1 MYCNRP
7 YEIFAMSSPQFVS
20 KRKYSVTLDFD
31 VYEDFNPYEIN
42 WNKLFQIEGQEH
54 LDVNIKNLD
63 VESDINWWHN
73 IQYRQALYI
82 VNVVVINCNKIR
94 NIFVSASIIK
104 DRDIF
109 AMYILYKIPN
119 IFISTYFLIWVAFR
133 L

>member
-7 YEIFAMSSPQFVS
+7 YEIFAMSSPNYIT

-63 VESDINWWHN
+63 VLSYKGINVYDIVKKEN
-73 IQYRQALYI
+73 L
-82 VNVVVINCNKIR
+82 
-94 NIFVSASIIK
+94 IIIDDSLK
-104 DRDIF
+104 
-109 AMYILYKIPN
+109 Y
-119 IFISTYFLIWVAFR
+119 VEER
-133 L
+133 LS